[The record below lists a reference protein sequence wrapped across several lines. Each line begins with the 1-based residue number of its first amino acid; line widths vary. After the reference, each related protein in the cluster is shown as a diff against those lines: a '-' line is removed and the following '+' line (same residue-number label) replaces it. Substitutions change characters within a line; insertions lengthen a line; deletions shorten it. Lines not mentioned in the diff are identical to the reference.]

1 MKFSTNMNMKL
12 LTAISFGIFSL
23 GALAQ
28 EGQNLVP
35 NGSFESVEKKP
46 KKLGSIESATSWVSP
61 TGVRADL
68 FSGTVEDIAVP
79 NNALGS
85 EEPKDGSNYA
95 GIVAFSYGNKVP
107 RSYLLTKLETPMKK
121 GMRYCV
127 KFYVSLAEA
136 SKYASNNIGVN
147 FNNKPF
153 GMDTKSSII
162 AKPSVMH
169 FNNDHKIISARF
181 NWTEIC
187 GQYTAEGGEKY
198 ITIGNFMSDEDTK
211 SERMKKDNSV
221 KVAQV
226 ISAYYYIDDISVVLL
241 GDGESCAC
249 EVDDGG
255 NDFSPTIYQKVFN
268 IDDDMSAKEKIEAH
282 QVYFA
287 FGKDKIS
294 AQGETSLD
302 YIAEQMKAN
311 PELKLEVIGHNN
323 EQEDEV
329 GAEND
334 YYADMDNKRIGAVM
348 SALMEKGVPESR
360 MMFSRK
366 GSTVPNDEV
375 SDTDD
380 EDLQLAKS
388 RRVTFKVR

>member
-12 LTAISFGIFSL
+12 LTAVAIGVFSFSAF
-23 GALAQ
+23 AQ
-28 EGQNLVP
+28 EGQNIVP
-35 NGSFESVEKKP
+35 NGSFEQVDKKP

-68 FSGTVEDIAVP
+68 FAGSVEDVAVP
-79 NNALGS
+79 NNAMGS
-85 EEPKDGSNYA
+85 EEAKDGSNYA

-107 RSYLLTKLETPMKK
+107 RSYLLTKLDAPMKK

-147 FNNKPF
+147 FNKKPF

-162 AKPSVMH
+162 AEPSIMH

-187 GQYTAEGGEKY
+187 GQYTAEGGEKF

-211 SERMKKDNSV
+211 SERMKKDNTT
-221 KVAQV
+221 KVTQV

-241 GDGESCAC
+241 GDDERCEC

-255 NDFSPTIYQKVFN
+255 DDYSPTIYQKVFN
-268 IDDDMSAKEKIEAH
+268 ITDEMSAKEKIEAH

-294 AQGETSLD
+294 AQGEETLNF
-302 YIAEQMKAN
+302 IAETLKAN

-329 GAEND
+329 GAGND
-334 YYADMDNKRIGAVM
+334 YYADMDNKRIGSVM
-348 SALMEKGVPESR
+348 SALMELGVPENR

-366 GSTVPNDEV
+366 GSTIPNDEV
-375 SDTDD
+375 DETDD